1 MTASGLVTLVGGTGF
16 LGRHVC
22 EAFESAG
29 IPAVSLSHNPD
40 TEFLKRHAPSIRGVS
55 NNSAEFAAVLKE
67 SRHVIYLAHRSR
79 PGTHPA
85 DLQAEINDN
94 LTSVCNLAE
103 TIFSTNPGIRL
114 TYLSSGGQIYGQGHD
129 TPITEDTPTCP
140 TTTYG
145 LGKLLIENALGY
157 YARALNVP
165 IQIQRLGNPVGRW
178 QLNTSHGLVSAAVVC
193 AMNGRSLQIYGKG
206 HNARDYFD
214 ADDYAAFLVRQV
226 QADTFTSGT
235 FNIGSGIG
243 LTELDVVDAVK
254 DTLQKPL
261 DCEHQPARDFDL
273 PYAVLDGREAGQT
286 LGWSASTPLSQTIRK
301 LAAASLAD

>member
-1 MTASGLVTLVGGTGF
+1 MNSSGLVTLVGGTGF

-22 EAFESAG
+22 EAFEAAG

-40 TEFLKRHAPSIRGVS
+40 TDFLKRHAPSIRGVS
-55 NNSAEFAAVLKE
+55 NNSADVAAVLKD

-94 LTSVCNLAE
+94 LTSVCGLAE

-114 TYLSSGGQIYGQGHD
+114 TYLSSGGQIYGQGHSV
-129 TPITEDTPTCP
+129 PIAEDTPTSP

-157 YARALNVP
+157 YARVLNVP

-193 AMNGRSLQIYGKG
+193 AMSGRDLQIYGKG

-226 QADTFTSGT
+226 QAARFSTGT

-243 LTELDVVDAVK
+243 LTELDVVAAVR

-261 DCEHQPARDFDL
+261 DCQHQPARDFDL
-273 PYAVLDGREAGQT
+273 PYAVLDGSKAGQE
-286 LGWSASTPLSQTIRK
+286 LGWSATTPLSRTILK
-301 LAAASLAD
+301 LADASRSD